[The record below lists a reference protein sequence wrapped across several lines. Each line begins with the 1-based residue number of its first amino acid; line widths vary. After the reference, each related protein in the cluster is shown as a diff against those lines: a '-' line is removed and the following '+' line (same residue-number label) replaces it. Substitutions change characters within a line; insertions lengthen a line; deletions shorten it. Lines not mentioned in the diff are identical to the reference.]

1 MTTLYEYLAVTK
13 GKSYKPES
21 IKPYSWLSKEPKIK
35 KQPNEIAETR
45 ASGGIFLRRGRLW

>member
-35 KQPNEIAETR
+35 TAKR
-45 ASGGIFLRRGRLW
+45 DC